1 MRYNVVLAT
10 IVFMAAGFCA
20 KAADITGKWVADVPG
35 RNGTTQMTF
44 EFKVD
49 GKKLT
54 GTVGGLAA
62 AGGGRRGGAPADP
75 SAPTDRQITDGK
87 VDGAKVSFTVK
98 IDRGGQ
104 TMVTSYKG
112 TFTNDQMKLKQTREG
127 RNGDMTTDI
136 VATRSAD

>member
-1 MRYNVVLAT
+1 M
-10 IVFMAAGFCA
+10 
-20 KAADITGKWVADVPG
+20 
-35 RNGTTQMTF
+35 
-44 EFKVD
+44 
-49 GKKLT
+49 
-54 GTVGGLAA
+54 
-62 AGGGRRGGAPADP
+62 
-75 SAPTDRQITDGK
+75 
-87 VDGAKVSFTVK
+87 K